1 MRLVFHVDV
10 NSAFLS
16 WEATRRVANGEPD
29 LREIPS
35 AIAGDREARRGVIL
49 AKSVPAKAY
58 GITTGEPLAAALRK
72 CPGLVT
78 APPDFALYVRMSR
91 AFVEICEKYA
101 PVVEKFSID
110 ECFLD
115 MTGTERVYPD
125 PVETAHKIKDE
136 IRDTLGFTVNIGI
149 GENKLCAKMAS
160 DFTKPDRVHTLF
172 SEEIAAKMWPL
183 PVDEL
188 FTVGEATA
196 ARLRRAGISTI
207 GALAAVDEGTLSGIF
222 GEKTGRHLWRYANG
236 IDDAPV
242 SAEREE
248 AKGYSNSTTLPEDV
262 TDYAAADAVLLA
274 LADSTAMRLRA
285 DEAKAWCVSVQ
296 IRTGDFVNRS
306 HQRKLAAPTD
316 ITAEIYQVSA
326 ALLRELWNGKT
337 PLRLLGVTL
346 TDIDR
351 QGTEQLTLFPD
362 AARERGKRLDAAVDA
377 VRRQFGSDAI
387 RFGGA
392 VTGVAKKHR
401 AKMDM
406 EKESEGRP

>member
-1 MRLVFHVDV
+1 MRLIFHVDV

-16 WEATRRVANGEPD
+16 WEATRRVANGESD

-58 GITTGEPLAAALRK
+58 GVTTGEPLAAALRK
-72 CPGLVT
+72 CPALVT

-91 AFVEICEKYA
+91 AFVKICEKYA

-125 PVETAHKIKDE
+125 PVATAHKIKDE
-136 IRDTLGFTVNIGI
+136 IRDTLGFTVNVGI

-172 SEEIAAKMWPL
+172 AAEIPEKLWPL
-183 PVDEL
+183 PVEEL

-207 GALAAVDEGTLSGIF
+207 GTLAAVDEKTLCGLL

-236 IDDAPV
+236 IDESPV
-242 SAEREE
+242 SDVREE
-248 AKGYSNSTTLPEDV
+248 GECLRVYDV
-262 TDYAAADAVLLA
+262 D
-274 LADSTAMRLRA
+274 
-285 DEAKAWCVSVQ
+285 
-296 IRTGDFVNRS
+296 
-306 HQRKLAAPTD
+306 
-316 ITAEIYQVSA
+316 
-326 ALLRELWNGKT
+326 
-337 PLRLLGVTL
+337 
-346 TDIDR
+346 
-351 QGTEQLTLFPD
+351 
-362 AARERGKRLDAAVDA
+362 
-377 VRRQFGSDAI
+377 
-387 RFGGA
+387 
-392 VTGVAKKHR
+392 
-401 AKMDM
+401 DM
-406 EKESEGRP
+406 EKIVDYLLQHGHAISEIKKNKIGLEEYYIELMSKKEEE